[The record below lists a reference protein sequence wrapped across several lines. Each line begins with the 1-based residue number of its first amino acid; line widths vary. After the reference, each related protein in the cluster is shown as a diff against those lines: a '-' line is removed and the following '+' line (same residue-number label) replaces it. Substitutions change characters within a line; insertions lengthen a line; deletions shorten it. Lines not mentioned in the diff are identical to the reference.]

1 MKDWLLGLWRKIWH
15 REEKKQDDPVSL
27 AEKKRK
33 VRAKKTKDTRTRKKK
48 SPVLPPAKA
57 SEEVSEKNT
66 IKKKA
71 PLPEAL
77 PEKQAPGPDTPPE
90 DSGASLPKAPK
101 RRMRFRKK
109 AAPPSPEIKEKIP
122 VLDTDADLFVLM
134 GGDPEKEGPVQ
145 EPDLPEPEIIGEVVE
160 KPKPVVWTSPGKTL
174 DLHGLNSAQADVRMR
189 SAILTARVE
198 GVSVMRIITGK
209 GLHSE
214 GGNGV
219 LRDYAEEFLTHM
231 QKTGEIRMFRWEAKT
246 KRKSGAVLVKLPE
259 I

>member
-1 MKDWLLGLWRKIWH
+1 MKDWLLGLWRKIWS
-15 REEKKQDDPVSL
+15 REEKKQDDSVS
-27 AEKKRK
+27 AAGKKRK
-33 VRAKKTKDTRTRKKK
+33 IRAKKGKDTRARKKK
-48 SPVLPPAKA
+48 SPSLPSAKA
-57 SEEVSEKNT
+57 SEKVAENETTKKQETEVLPKKN
-66 IKKKA
+66 A
-71 PLPEAL
+71 SRAH
-77 PEKQAPGPDTPPE
+77 QSSVDSTP
-90 DSGASLPKAPK
+90 SLPKPPK
-101 RRMRFRKK
+101 KRLRFRKK
-109 AAPPSPEIKEKIP
+109 SNLPVPEIKEKIP
-122 VLDTDADLFVLM
+122 VLDTEADLFVLM

-145 EPDLPEPEIIGEVVE
+145 EPDLPEPEIIGEKIE
-160 KPKPVVWTSPGKTL
+160 KPKPFIWTSPEKTL

-198 GVSVMRIITGK
+198 GVSIMRIITGK

-231 QKTGEIRMFRWEAKT
+231 QKTGEIRMFRWEGKT